1 MPGTLLVVDDDEST
15 RRLLKRGLET
25 EGYGVE
31 CAESGES
38 ALEVLR
44 KKPVDV
50 VLTDLNMSPM
60 TGIELCQRV
69 GDEFPDVPTIVV
81 TAFGSLESAVET
93 LRAGAYDFLNKPIS
107 LDVLQLAVERA
118 VMHHQ
123 LKTEVKRL
131 RAATGQAG
139 WGGALVGSSPAV
151 SELRELLERVAATDS
166 TVLLVGESGTGKEVA
181 ARILHESGRRQRGP
195 FVAVNAAAIPDN
207 LLESEL
213 FGHARGAFTD
223 AKSARIGLLPQA
235 AGGTL
240 FLDEIGDMPVSVQAK
255 LLRALEERSVRP
267 VGGTSEVG
275 FDARVIAATN
285 RDLERAIEEGR
296 FREDLY
302 YRLSVLQVS
311 LPPLRARGGD
321 VLLLAQHF
329 VRQFSTQ
336 MAKGVN
342 GLSPAAAKKMLS
354 YPWPG
359 NVRELKNC
367 VERAVALTR
376 YDQIAVD
383 DLPDRVKGYEPRHV
397 VVAGSNL
404 DELVPL
410 EQVEKAYILRVLEAA
425 GGNKSLAA
433 RTLGLNR
440 KTLYRRLVEYG
451 VLEAGEAEDA
461 D

>member
-1 MPGTLLVVDDDEST
+1 MPGTLLVVDDDDST
-15 RRLLKRGLET
+15 LRLLKRGLEA
-25 EGYGVE
+25 EGYQVE
-31 CAESGES
+31 CAPSGDA

-44 KKPVDV
+44 KLPVDV

-60 TGIELCQRV
+60 TGVELCQRV
-69 GDEFPDVPTIVV
+69 CDEFPDVPTIVV

-93 LRAGAYDFLNKPIS
+93 LRAGVYDFLNKPIS

-118 VMHHQ
+118 VTHHQ
-123 LKTEVKRL
+123 LKVEVKRL

-139 WGGALVGSSPAV
+139 WGEALVGASPAV
-151 SELRELLERVAATDS
+151 SDLRELLERVAATDS

-223 AKSARIGLLPQA
+223 AKVSRVGLLPQA
-235 AGGTL
+235 TGGSL
-240 FLDEIGDMPVSVQAK
+240 FLDEIGDMPISVQAK
-255 LLRALEERSVRP
+255 LLRALEVRSVRP
-267 VGGTSEVG
+267 VGGSGEVP

-302 YRLSVLQVS
+302 YRLSVLQVV

-329 VRQFSTQ
+329 IRHFSTQ
-336 MAKGVN
+336 MAKGVD
-342 GLSPAAAKKMLS
+342 GLSPAAAKKMMS

-367 VERAVALTR
+367 IERAVALTR

-383 DLPDRVKGYEPRHV
+383 DLPDRVKGYEPRYV
-397 VVAGSNL
+397 VVAGNNL
-404 DELVPL
+404 DDLVPL
-410 EQVEKAYILRVLEAA
+410 EQVEKGYILRVLEAA

-451 VLEAGEAEDA
+451 VLEAGESEDA
-461 D
+461 E